1 MLKRF
6 VKKYYAKLIKDLT
19 KEDDTQLLA
28 LGTLLSNQQWA
39 IPSDFLNDF
48 EFKIFSQFGDDGI
61 IQYLIK
67 HLPIPNPTFIEFGVE
82 DYLESTTRFLM
93 VNNGWSGFVLDS
105 SEQHL
110 KKLQNQS
117 WFWKYDLRCKTA
129 FITRENI
136 NYLMEETGL
145 SEIGL
150 LHIDIDGNDYHV
162 LEALDLNR
170 LNPCILIVEYN
181 SVFGTNRAIAIP
193 YRPDFDRV
201 KSHFSKLYFGASLPA
216 FQYLGEKKGYAL
228 IGSNRAGNN
237 AYFVRKDL
245 LNEKIKSYPAEAVY
259 QISHFKESCNENGS
273 ASNLAGESRLRI
285 IQGMEVINVRTSEI
299 EKL

>member
-1 MLKRF
+1 MFKKIF
-6 VKKYYAKLIKDLT
+6 KKYCAKLIKDLT

-67 HLPIPNPTFIEFGVE
+67 HLTIPNPTFIEFGVE

-93 VNNGWSGFVLDS
+93 VNSGWSGYVLDS
-105 SEQHL
+105 SEQNL
-110 KKLQNQS
+110 KKLQNHS

-150 LHIDIDGNDYHV
+150 LHLDMDGNDYHV

-181 SVFGTNRAIAIP
+181 SVFGSNRAIAIP

-201 KSHFSKLYFGASLPA
+201 KAHFSKLYFGASLPA
-216 FQYLGEKKGYAL
+216 FQ
-228 IGSNRAGNN
+228 
-237 AYFVRKDL
+237 
-245 LNEKIKSYPAEAVY
+245 
-259 QISHFKESCNENGS
+259 
-273 ASNLAGESRLRI
+273 
-285 IQGMEVINVRTSEI
+285 
-299 EKL
+299 

>member
-93 VNNGWSGFVLDS
+93 INNGWSGFVLDS
-105 SEQHL
+105 SE
-110 KKLQNQS
+110 
-117 WFWKYDLRCKTA
+117 
-129 FITRENI
+129 
-136 NYLMEETGL
+136 
-145 SEIGL
+145 
-150 LHIDIDGNDYHV
+150 
-162 LEALDLNR
+162 
-170 LNPCILIVEYN
+170 
-181 SVFGTNRAIAIP
+181 
-193 YRPDFDRV
+193 
-201 KSHFSKLYFGASLPA
+201 
-216 FQYLGEKKGYAL
+216 
-228 IGSNRAGNN
+228 
-237 AYFVRKDL
+237 
-245 LNEKIKSYPAEAVY
+245 
-259 QISHFKESCNENGS
+259 
-273 ASNLAGESRLRI
+273 
-285 IQGMEVINVRTSEI
+285 
-299 EKL
+299 